1 SSMLHRL
8 RTDFHLSVITL
19 LGLCAIIG
27 VLPFAIYRFVAGLY
41 LTGMIDTAIVAS
53 VVFTVIYAWKTG
65 DTSRT
70 GLFLA
75 IVTCGGAAV
84 ATHVGMAGLY
94 WLFPTSLTSFFLVRP
109 GIAVVV
115 NALAIAILA
124 LNNNVFTSNVDR
136 WTFVATCLVVSLCA
150 FIFAQRTESQR
161 VQLEKLATRD
171 PLTGAHNRRVMEAE
185 LKQAV
190 SSQRQT
196 GMSFGLIMLD
206 LDHFKQINDSYGHN
220 VGDQVLIQLSKQ
232 VLDGPRRADYRVRF
246 GGEEFVLRLAGAALP
261 GMKAVAENLRHRIQS
276 ELKSPGGQ
284 VTASLG
290 CALLAPDESWTAW
303 LKRADAALYQAKA
316 QGRNCVIIDSGEELH
331 AGGQQAAA
339 TGASMSADAGPG

>member
-1 SSMLHRL
+1 MLNRL

-19 LGLCAIIG
+19 LGLCAIVG
-27 VLPFAIYRFVAGLY
+27 VLPFAIYRFIAGLH

-53 VVFTVIYAWKTG
+53 VVFAVFYAWKTG
-65 DTSRT
+65 DTART

-75 IVTCGGAAV
+75 IVTCGGAVV
-84 ATHVGMAGLY
+84 ATHVGVAGLY
-94 WLFPTSLTSFFLVRP
+94 WLFPTLLTSFFLVRP
-109 GIAVVV
+109 SIAIVV

-124 LNNNVFTSNVDR
+124 SDGDTFVSNVDR
-136 WTFVATCLVVSLCA
+136 WTFVASCLVVSLCA

-161 VQLEKLATRD
+161 MQLEKLATRD
-171 PLTGAHNRRVMEAE
+171 PLTGTHNRRVMETE

-196 GMSFGLIMLD
+196 EMSFGLIMLD

-220 VGDQVLIQLSKQ
+220 VGDQVLIQLSKL
-232 VLDGPRRADYRVRF
+232 VLDCTRRADYLFRF
-246 GGEEFVLRLAGAALP
+246 GGEEFVLLLAGTDVS
-261 GMKAVAENLRHRIQS
+261 GMRAVAENIRQRIQA
-276 ELKSPGGQ
+276 ELKSPGGP

-290 CALLAPDESWTAW
+290 GALLAPNESWMSW

-316 QGRNCVIIDSGEELH
+316 KGRNCVIIDTGEAPLCSEGCH
-331 AGGQQAAA
+331 TRPSA
-339 TGASMSADAGPG
+339 TISPDAGPA